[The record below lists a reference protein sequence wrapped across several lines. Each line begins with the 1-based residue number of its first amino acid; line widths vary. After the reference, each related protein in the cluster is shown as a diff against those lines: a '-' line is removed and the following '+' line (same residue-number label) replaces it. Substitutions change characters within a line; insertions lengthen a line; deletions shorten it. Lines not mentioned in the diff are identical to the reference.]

1 MCYLVPHKVKSIE
14 GAQVTLNGGLKA
26 FYDKKVGTLKIDDE
40 VLVYGNLIVDKVQT
54 HEKHKGNS

>member
-14 GAQVTLNGGLKA
+14 STHVILNGGMKA
-26 FYDKKVGTLKIDDE
+26 FYDKKIGVLKINDE
-40 VLVYGNLIVDKVQT
+40 VLVYGNLIINKVQT